1 MQECNDALTTFK
13 KAQAIMEDKKE
24 SRYKEFVK
32 FFSTTVAQKGEHKLT
47 DESVFVYELLLLSA

>member
-1 MQECNDALTTFK
+1 
-13 KAQAIMEDKKE
+13 MEDKKE

-47 DESVFVYELLLLSA
+47 DESVFVYELLLLSAWSKCN